1 MGYSISLQQTVRELF
16 YLDMSKTKGSGYGVY
31 EGSRYLVQGQGQ
43 FFCVL
48 SNNLNTFSRL
58 WLGLKPPGEMQLA
71 RSQGNQVTLCFLV
84 RTQKKSGEAGGP
96 YKDPGQESRDC
107 VHLRVSL
114 SVRVSA
120 SMQLSIT
127 AATEIRAGTQCTR
140 S

>member
-1 MGYSISLQQTVRELF
+1 MGYSISLQQTEKELF

-71 RSQGNQVTLCFLV
+71 RSQGNQVILFLCQDTEKKWGSWVTL
-84 RTQKKSGEAGGP
+84 QGSWAGKQGLCSFE
-96 YKDPGQESRDC
+96 GFTVSE
-107 VHLRVSL
+107 SL
-114 SVRVSA
+114 SFH
-120 SMQLSIT
+120 
-127 AATEIRAGTQCTR
+127 ATVHHGCN
-140 S
+140 